1 LRGDA
6 LALLREL
13 LEARGPIK
21 DTPKG
26 FLACCPAHNDS
37 SPSLNVDQG
46 EKGALLQCRS
56 GGCTSKSIVEALGIT
71 NAQLFDEQ
79 KGERREQ
86 PRSKPKGREEK
97 KSARFATL
105 DTARAWWQGTR
116 PKDSIST
123 FLYTHHDGSTSFV
136 VLRSDPP
143 AHEREERKKGFLQLY
158 LEQGQWLME
167 MPAGKRP
174 LYLLRELLAADPV
187 EPVLLVEGEKKAEL
201 LMRLGFVATTSP
213 MGAPNADKADWST
226 LRDRRVVAF
235 ADNDEMGRSYVA
247 AARKLALDAG
257 AAGFSVANL
266 DGLAEGDDVVDWAER
281 RDEATARTQLAALVD
296 AAVETMEQREEEDA
310 HGPEWSALS
319 FNELL
324 EQPPVEWL
332 VDGLLPRVGVALLA
346 SEPRAGK
353 SFIALDV
360 AMRLASNGSTF
371 FGKSIR
377 GHGAVAYVSLEGNGG
392 IPARARAWRSC
403 YWNAFEEQQ
412 LNPAFRLIKWT
423 GEAPLTE
430 GKKAF
435 AAELQRFKRKQGSL
449 SLVIVDTLTLGLA
462 TDENDSAEVGVALRF
477 LAALADELRCCVLL
491 NHHVRKDGKLGKP
504 SRMTLADVRGSS
516 ALVGN
521 VDCVLGLEHREG
533 REERALLSLKMKDGE
548 QGAPLWF
555 RLVPQLTG
563 ILRED
568 GTPETSCVVES
579 AEPPAEVEVDREEEK
594 AKKQSARLDK
604 RREETVEAVLALVE
618 KRPGLNRTAL
628 KQATGVAYSL
638 AQQVIV
644 ELLAEGRLEERT
656 TKGKGKG
663 IHLPELSEET
673 ASVLE
678 RSGTFQNATQNRR
691 NGNVPFR
698 SVLGGMGGER
708 DAHGENAAAGGG
720 A

>member
-1 LRGDA
+1 MRGAA

-13 LEARGPIK
+13 LAARGPIK

-26 FLACCPAHNDS
+26 FLACCPAHDDS

-56 GGCTSKSIVEALGIT
+56 GGCSNESIVEALGLT
-71 NAQLFDEQ
+71 RAQLFDEQ
-79 KGERREQ
+79 KGERREETK
-86 PRSKPKGREEK
+86 SKPKAREEK
-97 KSARFATL
+97 KGARFATL
-105 DTARAWWQGTR
+105 DAARVWWQGTR

-123 FLYTHHDGSTSFV
+123 FLYTHEDGSTAFV
-136 VLRSDPP
+136 VLRADPP
-143 AHEREERKKGFLQLY
+143 THEKQERKKGFLQFL
-158 LEQGQWLME
+158 LEQGQWVSGT
-167 MPAGKRP
+167 PAGKRP

-201 LMRLGFVATTSP
+201 LTRLGFVATTSP
-213 MGAPNADKADWST
+213 MGAPNADKADWSA
-226 LRDRRVVAF
+226 LRERRVVAF
-235 ADNDEMGRSYVA
+235 ADNNEVGRSYVA

-257 AAGFSVANL
+257 AAGFAVANL
-266 DGLAEGDDVVDWAER
+266 DGLAEGEDVVDWAER
-281 RDEATARTQLAALVD
+281 RDEAKARTQLAALVD

-310 HGPEWSALS
+310 HGPEWRSLS
-319 FNELL
+319 FDELL
-324 EQPPVEWL
+324 AQPPVEWL
-332 VDGLLPRVGVALLA
+332 IEGLLPRVGVALLA

-360 AMRLASNGSTF
+360 ALHLACNGSTF
-371 FGKSIR
+371 FGKSLR
-377 GHGAVAYVSLEGNGG
+377 GNGAVAYVALEGLGG
-392 IPARARAWRSC
+392 MAARARAWRSS
-403 YWNAFEEQQ
+403 YSQAQLAHPLHLIRWNGA
-412 LNPAFRLIKWT
+412 
-423 GEAPLTE
+423 APLTE
-430 GKKAF
+430 GQKEF
-435 AAELQRFKRKQGSL
+435 ADELRRCKRKSSSL
-449 SLVIVDTLTLGLA
+449 ALVIVDTLTLGLA
-462 TDENDSAEVGVALRF
+462 ADENDSGEVGEALRF
-477 LAALADELRCCVLL
+477 LAALSDELRCCVLL
-491 NHHVRKDGKLGKP
+491 LHHVRKDGKLGKP

-533 REERALLSLKMKDGE
+533 REERALLSLKVKDGE

-563 ILRED
+563 LMRED

-594 AKKQSARLDK
+594 AKRQSARLDK
-604 RREETVEAVLALVE
+604 RRQEVADSILGLAE

-628 KQATGVAYSL
+628 KQAAGVAAGL
-638 AQQVIV
+638 AQQVIA

-656 TKGKGKG
+656 ARGKGKG
-663 IHLPELSEET
+663 IHLPEMSEET

-678 RSGTFQNATQNRR
+678 RSGTFQHATQNRR
-691 NGNVPFR
+691 NGLVPFR
-698 SVLGGMGGER
+698 SDLGVLGGER

>member
-1 LRGDA
+1 MRGAA

-13 LEARGPIK
+13 LAARGPVK
-21 DTPKG
+21 DSSKG
-26 FLACCPAHNDS
+26 FLACCPAHDDS

-56 GGCTSKSIVEALGIT
+56 GGCSTESIVEALGIT
-71 NAQLFDEQ
+71 RAQLFDEQ
-79 KGERREQ
+79 KGERREE
-86 PRSKPKGREEK
+86 PRSKPKAREET
-97 KSARFATL
+97 SGRGFATPNA
-105 DTARAWWQGTR
+105 ARDWWQGTR
-116 PKDSIST
+116 PKDSVSM
-123 FLYTHHDGSTSFV
+123 FLYTHEDGSTAFV
-136 VLRSDPP
+136 VLRADPP
-143 AHEREERKKGFLQLY
+143 ANEKPKRKKGFLQFL
-158 LEQGQWLME
+158 LEQGQWVSGT
-167 MPAGKRP
+167 PAGKRP

-213 MGAPNADKADWST
+213 MGAPNADKADWSA
-226 LRDRRVVAF
+226 LRERRVVAF
-235 ADNDEMGRSYVA
+235 ADNDKAGRSYVE
-247 AARKLALDAG
+247 AARKLALAAG
-257 AAGFSVANL
+257 AAGFAVANL
-266 DGLAEGDDVVDWAER
+266 DGLAESEDVVDWAER
-281 RDEATARTQLAALVD
+281 RDEATARAQLTALVE

-310 HGPEWSALS
+310 HGPEWRSLS
-319 FNELL
+319 FDELL
-324 EQPPVEWL
+324 AQPPVEWL
-332 VDGLLPRVGVALLA
+332 VEGLLPRVGVALLA

-353 SFIALDV
+353 SFLALDV
-360 AMRLASNGSTF
+360 ALRIACNGSTF
-371 FGKSIR
+371 FGKALR
-377 GHGAVAYVSLEGNGG
+377 GHGAVAYVALEGLGG
-392 IPARARAWRSC
+392 VAARGRAWRSC
-403 YWNAFEEQQ
+403 YSQEQREHPFH
-412 LNPAFRLIKWT
+412 LVRWDGA
-423 GEAPLTE
+423 APLTE
-430 GKKAF
+430 GQDAF
-435 AAELQRFKRKQGSL
+435 ADELRRCKRKSSSL
-449 SLVIVDTLTLGLA
+449 ALIIVDTLTLGLA
-462 TDENDSAEVGVALRF
+462 GANENDSAEVGDALRF

-491 NHHVRKDGKLGKP
+491 LHHVRKDGKLGKP

-533 REERALLSLKMKDGE
+533 REERALLALKVKDGE

-563 ILRED
+563 LMRED

-594 AKKQSARLDK
+594 AKRQSARLDK
-604 RREETVEAVLALVE
+604 RRQEVAESIIGLVE

-628 KQATGVAYSL
+628 KQAAGVAAGL
-638 AQQVIV
+638 AQQVIA

-656 TKGKGKG
+656 AKGKGKG
-663 IHLPELSEET
+663 IHLPELPEEL

-678 RSGTFQNATQNRR
+678 RSGTFQNATQNRG
-691 NGNVPFR
+691 NGNGPFR